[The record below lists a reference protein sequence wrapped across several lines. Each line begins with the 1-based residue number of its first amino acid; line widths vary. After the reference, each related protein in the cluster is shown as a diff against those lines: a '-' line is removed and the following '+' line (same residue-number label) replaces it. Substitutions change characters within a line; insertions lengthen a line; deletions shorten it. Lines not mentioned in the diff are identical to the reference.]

1 MSDNFNNRSE
11 INGNEAARRAER
23 ISAIKKSIRETSGA
37 VKLEERPAD
46 APLSKHTVDSGAD
59 EWEAGLAE
67 RIVRHSNAKKA
78 RELSVESILSEL
90 DNHDSKILEEN
101 TAPIVEPD
109 NQKYTSVENIET
121 QEVLAE
127 ASEAPNEAEAP
138 KSEEPIAEE
147 LSESN
152 EPAKKKKKKKR
163 SLKDRFFG
171 LFPQKGDSIWERIRK
186 LVYLGAVAVI
196 IVCSYMIGDYYIDLM
211 RSERE
216 NDKYMG
222 NYWDHLSNEPAT
234 QPSTEADEKVKDDR
248 KVYSLLEGAEYFLNI
263 NKDVVGVI
271 RIPDTPVN
279 NPVMQCDDNKK
290 YLNVKMNGRES
301 RAGEIF
307 LDYRNSFDKVDSD
320 GHLSEPNSDNLII
333 YGHNMKD
340 EQMFGC
346 LKSYERDSSFYE
358 KHPII
363 ELNSNYERYKYK
375 IFSVF
380 LLDAEDESETEFDC
394 WNEINFNSEDEFYEF
409 VNEAKRRTIRLND
422 VDVKY
427 GDKLVTL
434 STCNT
439 LLGDRGRLIVMGR
452 LVREGE
458 DPMAGTQNST
468 ANPNIKWPSLFY
480 TYRPSAKKYDPDAE
494 FIPYEET
501 AASKTVSGE

>member
-101 TAPIVEPD
+101 TDPIVEPD

-171 LFPQKGDSIWERIRK
+171 LFPQKGD
-186 LVYLGAVAVI
+186 A
-196 IVCSYMIGDYYIDLM
+196 
-211 RSERE
+211 
-216 NDKYMG
+216 
-222 NYWDHLSNEPAT
+222 
-234 QPSTEADEKVKDDR
+234 
-248 KVYSLLEGAEYFLNI
+248 F
-263 NKDVVGVI
+263 
-271 RIPDTPVN
+271 
-279 NPVMQCDDNKK
+279 
-290 YLNVKMNGRES
+290 
-301 RAGEIF
+301 
-307 LDYRNSFDKVDSD
+307 
-320 GHLSEPNSDNLII
+320 
-333 YGHNMKD
+333 
-340 EQMFGC
+340 
-346 LKSYERDSSFYE
+346 
-358 KHPII
+358 
-363 ELNSNYERYKYK
+363 
-375 IFSVF
+375 
-380 LLDAEDESETEFDC
+380 
-394 WNEINFNSEDEFYEF
+394 
-409 VNEAKRRTIRLND
+409 
-422 VDVKY
+422 
-427 GDKLVTL
+427 
-434 STCNT
+434 
-439 LLGDRGRLIVMGR
+439 
-452 LVREGE
+452 
-458 DPMAGTQNST
+458 
-468 ANPNIKWPSLFY
+468 
-480 TYRPSAKKYDPDAE
+480 
-494 FIPYEET
+494 
-501 AASKTVSGE
+501 ASPF